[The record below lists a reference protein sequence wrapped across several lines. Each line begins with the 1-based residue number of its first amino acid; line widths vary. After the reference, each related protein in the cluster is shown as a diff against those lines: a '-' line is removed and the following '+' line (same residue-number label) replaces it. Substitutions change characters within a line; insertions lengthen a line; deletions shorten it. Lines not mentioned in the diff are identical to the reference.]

1 MAVKNQLP
9 ISDKME
15 LGRKG
20 YLNRRCWLVK
30 ALNYPP
36 YERCQYCD
44 LNFHNCLFL
53 HYQII
58 SIALVVFFLIFS
70 FLIEQEISIFG
81 VLFVFATIIIY
92 GYYFNKSTEGI
103 IKANF
108 MQRETEK
115 SLKLLNENLERRVG
129 QRTKELKKAYEELKV
144 LDRAKTEFI
153 SIASHQLRTPLGV
166 MRGYLSMLIKGD
178 FGSLKPKA
186 KEAVEEVYQAS
197 LRLLKLSND
206 LLNVSQIE
214 SGSAVLNYKKVS
226 LKELIEDI
234 VEGAKIEAKNKK
246 IVLKTKLASKLP
258 MAEIDVDMIR
268 QVLLNII
275 DNAIKYTEKG
285 SIEIKLS
292 SPSEDI
298 ALIEIKDS
306 GMGLGQDDIDNL
318 FHSFFRGQAGKKLH
332 PAGTGLGLYIAQKF
346 IYQHK
351 GRLWVE
357 SPGPGKGSSFFI
369 ELPFKKPKV
378 GKSDKAD

>member
-1 MAVKNQLP
+1 LIP
-9 ISDKME
+9 ISDKMK

-108 MQRETEK
+108 MQKETEK

-153 SIASHQLRTPLGV
+153 SIASHQLRTPLGA

-186 KEAVEEVYQAS
+186 KEAVEEVYRAS
-197 LRLLKLSND
+197 LRLLKLSNN

-214 SGSAVLNYKKVS
+214 SGSAILNYKKVS

-234 VEGAKIEAKNKK
+234 VEGVKIEAKNKK

-258 MAEIDVDMIR
+258 MMEIDVDMIR

-332 PAGTGLGLYIAQKF
+332 PAGTGLSLYIAQKF